1 MHNFYNIIPII
12 LIDIFII
19 LVFEGLLF
27 FLYLVKEQQHII
39 SKQLHIVFKNIN
51 KQKQKYN
58 ILDTNTDTNT
68 DTNINTNINTNI
80 FTYVKKYIEP
90 YIKQSMIIEKLNI
103 SQEYINGLIYYFIIL
118 VSIIIFLLVYVYIVY
133 RKLHKSINWYI
144 VLITVV
150 ITIGLIIYLEY
161 LYVTY
166 ILFNKQ
172 FNDTQIKLDFINA
185 IATKL

>member
-1 MHNFYNIIPII
+1 MHNYYNIIPII

-27 FLYLVKEQQHII
+27 FLYLAKEQQHII
-39 SKQLHIVFKNIN
+39 SKQLHAVFNKIN
-51 KQKQKYN
+51 EKKKQTN
-58 ILDTNTDTNT
+58 TLDTNV
-68 DTNINTNINTNI
+68 

-90 YIKQSMIIEKLNI
+90 YMKQSMLIEHLNI
-103 SQEYINGLIYYFIIL
+103 SQEYVNGLIYYFIIL
-118 VSIIIFLLVYVYIVY
+118 VSIIIFLLLYLYIVY
-133 RKLHKSINWYI
+133 RKLHKIIDWRI
-144 VLITVV
+144 VLITVG

-166 ILFNKQ
+166 VLFKKK